1 MLLICRDIQA
11 GLLTCGPTNLRIGSF
26 AVLFL
31 SPNLLT
37 CGCCLIT
44 CGYFPQKKL
53 FLQFYFFVLFGNTS
67 SMLLELALFFEVLS
81 KEIIFC
87 SIWLVFSICPQ
98 IQSKSLLAGYSK
110 NWVFFNFHSTKERR
124 SWLLYFYDI
133 TY

>member
-1 MLLICRDIQA
+1 MKIKVQA

-44 CGYFPQKKL
+44 CGFSPEKKP
-53 FLQFYFFVLFGNTS
+53 FLQFHFLVLFGNTS
-67 SMLLELALFFEVLS
+67 SMLLELALFFEVSS

-98 IQSKSLLAGYSK
+98 NQSKSLLAGLRILTEL
-110 NWVFFNFHSTKERR
+110 WVFFSIFIVLRR
-124 SWLLYFYDI
+124 RGAGYFTFMI
-133 TY
+133 